1 MRRLV
6 LLSVAVV
13 AAVALVAGA
22 GGAVGSSAA
31 TPANSIVV
39 TGQGSVRTVPDR
51 AQVSLGITTNANT
64 ASAALRANN
73 AEIAKVIAAVKAQG
87 IPAADIQ
94 TEQVSLSL
102 RYSDN
107 GDAVVGYTAT
117 NSISVIVRSL
127 AKVGPVID
135 AGVEAGANQVF
146 GPNLVLSDANALYR
160 QAIGAAIANA
170 KAKARA
176 IARASGMTLRRIT
189 NVTESGGPPPTPI
202 DEKASLPAAG
212 PPIEPG
218 STLVQATLT
227 VTFSAG

>member
-1 MRRLV
+1 MRSLGV
-6 LLSVAVV
+6 LGAVL
-13 AAVALVAGA
+13 VALLAGA
-22 GGAVGSSAA
+22 AGAVGSSTAA
-31 TPANSIVV
+31 PLNSIVV

-51 AQVSLGITTNANT
+51 AQISLGVTTNAST

-73 AEIAKVIAAVKAQG
+73 AEIANVIAAVKAQG
-87 IPAADIQ
+87 VPAADIQ

-102 RYSDN
+102 RYDETGS
-107 GDAVVGYTAT
+107 AVVGYTAT

-127 AKVGPVID
+127 TKVGPVID
-135 AGVEAGANQVF
+135 AGVEAGANQVA

-160 QAIGAAIANA
+160 RAIGVAIANA
-170 KAKARA
+170 KGKAQA
-176 IARASGMTLRRIT
+176 IARASGLTVRRIT
-189 NVTESGGPPPTPI
+189 SVTECGGPQPAPV
-202 DEKASLPAAG
+202 DAKSSLSETG

>member
-1 MRRLV
+1 MRSLAV
-6 LLSVAVV
+6 LGVTL
-13 AAVALVAGA
+13 VALLAGA

-31 TPANSIVV
+31 TAAHSIVV

-51 AQVSLGITTNANT
+51 AQISLGVSSDAKT
-64 ASAALRANN
+64 ASAALRANG
-73 AEIAKVIAAVKAQG
+73 AEMAKVIAAVKAQG

-102 RYSDN
+102 RYNQN

-127 AKVGPVID
+127 PKVGPVID
-135 AGVEAGANQVF
+135 AGVEAGANQVS
-146 GPNLVLSDANALYR
+146 GPNLVLSDQNALYR
-160 QAIGAAIANA
+160 QAIRVAIGNARA
-170 KAKARA
+170 KAQA
-176 IARASGMTLRRIT
+176 IARASGLALRRIT
-189 NVTESGGPPPTPI
+189 NVAESGGPTPVPL
-202 DEKASLPAAG
+202 DAKTPATG

-227 VTFSAG
+227 VTFSAA

>member
-1 MRRLV
+1 MRSLGV
-6 LLSVAVV
+6 LGAVL
-13 AAVALVAGA
+13 VALLAGA
-22 GGAVGSSAA
+22 AGAVGSSTAA
-31 TPANSIVV
+31 PLNSIVV

-51 AQVSLGITTNANT
+51 AQISLGVTTNAST

-73 AEIAKVIAAVKAQG
+73 AEIANVIAAVKAQG
-87 IPAADIQ
+87 VPAADIQ

-102 RYSDN
+102 RYDETGS
-107 GDAVVGYTAT
+107 AVVGYTAT

-127 AKVGPVID
+127 TKVGPVID
-135 AGVEAGANQVF
+135 AGVEAGANQVA

-160 QAIGAAIANA
+160 RAIGVAIANA
-170 KAKARA
+170 KGKAQA
-176 IARASGMTLRRIT
+176 IARASGLTVRRIT
-189 NVTESGGPPPTPI
+189 SVTEGGGPQPAPV
-202 DEKASLPAAG
+202 DAKSSLSETG

>member
-1 MRRLV
+1 MRGLALIGV
-6 LLSVAVV
+6 L
-13 AAVALVAGA
+13 AVALIAGA
-22 GGAVGSSAA
+22 GGAVGSSTAVA
-31 TPANSIVV
+31 THSIVV
-39 TGQGSVRTVPDR
+39 TGQGSVRAVPDR
-51 AQVSLGITTNANT
+51 AQISLGVSTDAKT

-107 GDAVVGYTAT
+107 GDTVVGYSAS

-135 AGVEAGANQVF
+135 SGVEAGANQVS
-146 GPNLVLSDANALYR
+146 GPNLVLSDQNALYR
-160 QAIGAAIANA
+160 QAIRVAIGNARA
-170 KAKARA
+170 KAQA
-176 IARASGMTLRRIT
+176 IARAARLTIRRIT
-189 NVTESGGPPPTPI
+189 NVTESGGPTPVPV
-202 DEKASLPAAG
+202 DAKTALPATG

-218 STLVQATLT
+218 STFVQATLT
-227 VTFSAG
+227 VTFAAA